1 MLLLFA
7 IILCETLS
15 MKSFRKLVAASVA
28 GISLVCSPLLAN
40 EYSTKGSYVTGSIG
54 GNKINDI
61 DYIGSTS
68 KITFDNGLGFDLG
81 VGYDFGKTR
90 IEGTWMRGQS
100 SGGVNAGTAFTDDAT
115 IDSLAFSAY
124 YDFRETKQ
132 WSPFVG
138 ISLASTRVEIS
149 NIADTGF
156 SYGLA
161 FGVSY
166 KTSDKSEV
174 FVKSQAL
181 ITPELDY
188 GSYSIQNGSYGIGTI
203 GVRYRF

>member
-1 MLLLFA
+1 
-7 IILCETLS
+7 
-15 MKSFRKLVAASVA
+15 MKNFKQLVAASFA
-28 GISLVCSPLLAN
+28 GVSLLCSPLLAS
-40 EYSTKGSYVTGSIG
+40 EYSTKGSYFTGSIG

-61 DYIGSTS
+61 DYVGSTS

-81 VGYDFGKTR
+81 IGYDFGKTR
-90 IEGTWMRGQS
+90 IEGTWIRGQS
-100 SGGVNAGTAFTDDAT
+100 SGGVNAGTAFTDDST
-115 IDSLAFSAY
+115 IDSLSLSAY

-149 NIADTGF
+149 NVDDTGF
-156 SYGLA
+156 GYGLA
-161 FGVSY
+161 LGVSY
-166 KTSDKSEV
+166 KTSDTSEV

-188 GSYSIQNGSYGIGTI
+188 GSFSIENGSYGIGTI